1 MLKNSNMEEYNSSD
15 DCSAI
20 EDYMID
26 NYHHTSPDIFYTA
39 TNIPGPGANT
49 EDFNTQ
55 FMGGCAC
62 KDGKCHAEN
71 SCPCVGKYGVNYDKN
86 GRLLD
91 SKFSGPV
98 VECNSLCGCIGQ
110 GRCGNR
116 VVQFGPRGGLQVFE
130 ASHGKGFGLK
140 SEAILL
146 KGDFICEYAGEV
158 LSMEEARSRAKANV
172 GKMNYIFVL
181 NEHLS
186 QGHVLKTYVDP
197 TVIGNIGR
205 YINHSCQPNAV
216 VVPVRTDNPVPK
228 LCIFA
233 LKEIHVGEEITFDYG
248 GGNSNEAC
256 SVQAGLMQRKSCF
269 CGVQMCRKYLPY
281 DETLF

>member
-1 MLKNSNMEEYNSSD
+1 MLKSSNREEYNSDD
-15 DCSAI
+15 DCFAV
-20 EDYMID
+20 EDYATD
-26 NYHHTSPDIFYTA
+26 NYHHISPDIFYTA

-55 FMGGCAC
+55 FMGGCVC
-62 KDGKCHAEN
+62 EDGRCHIEN
-71 SCPCVGKYGVNYDKN
+71 SCPCAGKYGINYDKN

-98 VECNSLCGCIGQ
+98 VECNSLCGCVGQ

-140 SEAILL
+140 SDTILL

-158 LSMEEARSRAKANV
+158 LSKEEARSRAEASI
-172 GKMNYIFVL
+172 GKINYIFVL

-186 QGHVLKTYVDP
+186 EGHVLKTYVDP

-205 YINHSCQPNAV
+205 YVNHSCEPNAV
-216 VVPVRTDNPVPK
+216 VVPVRTNNPVPK

-233 LKEIHVGEEITFDYG
+233 LKVIHAGEEITFDYG
-248 GGNSNEAC
+248 GGNINEGC
-256 SVQAGLMQRKSCF
+256 SVEAGLMQRKPCY
-269 CGVQMCRKYLPY
+269 CGAQVCRKYLPY

>member
-1 MLKNSNMEEYNSSD
+1 MLKSSIMEEYNSSD
-15 DCSAI
+15 DCFAV
-20 EDYMID
+20 EDYVID

-55 FMGGCAC
+55 FMGGCVCEAGRC
-62 KDGKCHAEN
+62 YIEN
-71 SCPCVGKYGVNYDKN
+71 SCPCAGKYDINYDKN

-98 VECNSLCGCIGQ
+98 VECNSLCGCVGQ

-130 ASHGKGFGLK
+130 ASQGKGFGLK
-140 SEAILL
+140 SDTILM

-158 LSMEEARSRAKANV
+158 LSMEEARSRVKANT

-186 QGHVLKTYVDP
+186 HGHVLKTYVDP
-197 TVIGNIGR
+197 TMIGNIGR

-233 LKEIHVGEEITFDYG
+233 LKVIHVGEEITFDYG
-248 GGNSNEAC
+248 GGKSNEVC
-256 SVQAGLMQRKSCF
+256 SVQAGLAQRKSCC
-269 CGVQMCRKYLPY
+269 CGAQVCRKYLPY